1 MRRVEERFKNG
12 KFAFKKVTLTYW
24 KVLGGGVRK
33 GMMKI
38 YAFSEVVRALYN
50 DWRAYM
56 PLCREV
62 AWQLQGEGILQ
73 VSAGCRRLDVHAS
86 MSRGDLA
93 APGRGNTSG

>member
-1 MRRVEERFKNG
+1 MHSVKLLELCTMIGERTCLYVARWPGSSREREYFRLVQDVG
-12 KFAFKKVTLTYW
+12 DLT
-24 KVLGGGVRK
+24 
-33 GMMKI
+33 
-38 YAFSEVVRALYN
+38 
-50 DWRAYM
+50 YM

-73 VSAGCRRLDVHAS
+73 ASARCRRLDVHAS